1 MLHRQ
6 VLDIDPSSLDISKQP
21 GQATRRIGNLDDDD
35 ADLHHLVA
43 MLTGDL
49 ACPRLPDA
57 QVRVLLVADPAV
69 RIARRQAELGE
80 KVDMEQVIDSIV
92 RRDRDDSTVS
102 TFEQPAEGVTLV
114 DSTHLD
120 LEQVIDAVIG
130 LVPQSLR

>member
-57 QVRVLLVADPAV
+57 QEFLQTVRVVQT
-69 RIARRQAELGE
+69 RQ
-80 KVDMEQVIDSIV
+80 QVVKIV
-92 RRDRDDSTVS
+92 TNGFQL
-102 TFEQPAEGVTLV
+102 TTNNEPLA
-114 DSTHLD
+114 
-120 LEQVIDAVIG
+120 
-130 LVPQSLR
+130 

>member
-1 MLHRQ
+1 M
-6 VLDIDPSSLDISKQP
+6 
-21 GQATRRIGNLDDDD
+21 
-35 ADLHHLVA
+35 
-43 MLTGDL
+43 
-49 ACPRLPDA
+49 
-57 QVRVLLVADPAV
+57 LLVADPAV